1 MTLRLVSYN
10 IRKGG
15 RRRSRL
21 IGEVLRRL
29 DPDLVVLQE
38 AVDPWVVAE
47 VAREIGGQVLLGA
60 PARSVAVVSRM
71 GELETAWHH
80 GRHGPRYA
88 EVVLPSINVRVIGL
102 HLTAGLSGRGERRR
116 VREAEQVLATAAG
129 DGGPAGVVLAGDF
142 NSVAPGD
149 LPAIRRLPTW
159 LRILLRVDGGI
170 STRVMGQLL
179 AAGFVD
185 AFRLRNPDTAGATI
199 PSDAPSVRL
208 DYFLLGPA
216 VAPRLVECRVALDDR
231 TLLAAASDHLPIVL
245 DLSTDVG
252 ADDTAAGGQADEARE
267 LAVPTPEDGA
277 ALRGPASP
285 APVEAATD
293 QQRAADNLRAD
304 RYDPRTSMSA

>member
-15 RRRSRL
+15 RRRSKL

-129 DGGPAGVVLAGDF
+129 DGGPASVVLAGDF

-231 TLLAAASDHLPIVL
+231 MLLAAASDHLPLIL
-245 DLSTDVG
+245 DLSTDASAND
-252 ADDTAAGGQADEARE
+252 ADAADVSAEG
-267 LAVPTPEDGA
+267 GA
-277 ALRGPASP
+277 APARATAERASA
-285 APVEAATD
+285 APVDAATD

-304 RYDPRTSMSA
+304 RYDARTSMSA

>member
-15 RRRSRL
+15 RRRSKL

-129 DGGPAGVVLAGDF
+129 DGGPASVVLAGDF

-231 TLLAAASDHLPIVL
+231 MLLAAASDHLPLVL
-245 DLSTDVG
+245 DLSTDASAND
-252 ADDTAAGGQADEARE
+252 ADAADVSAEG
-267 LAVPTPEDGA
+267 GA
-277 ALRGPASP
+277 APARATAERASA
-285 APVEAATD
+285 APVDAATD

-304 RYDPRTSMSA
+304 RYDARTSMSA